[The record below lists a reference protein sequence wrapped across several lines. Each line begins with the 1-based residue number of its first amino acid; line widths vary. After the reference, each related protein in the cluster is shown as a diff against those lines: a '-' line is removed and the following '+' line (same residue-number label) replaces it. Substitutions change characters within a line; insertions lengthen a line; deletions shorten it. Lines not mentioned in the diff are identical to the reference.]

1 MCGGHYNKQ
10 RNGLSKGIS
19 AMKQQI
25 TLNVN
30 GEQHDLDV
38 SPDATL
44 LQVLRDDLGLL
55 GTKRGCDT
63 SACGCCTVH
72 MDGKAVYSCVV
83 YALSIQ
89 GSEITTIEGLGSDGN
104 LDPLQDAFIQA
115 GAVQCGYCTCG
126 MIMSAKQLLDEV
138 KNPDEEQIRH
148 AIAGNLCRCTGYTK
162 IVDAIKL
169 AADN

>member
-1 MCGGHYNKQ
+1 
-10 RNGLSKGIS
+10 
-19 AMKQQI
+19 MKLLV
-25 TLNVN
+25 TLNIN
-30 GEQHDLDV
+30 GEQHECAI

-44 LQVLRDDLGLL
+44 LKVLRDELGML

-72 MDGKAVYSCVV
+72 MDGKAVYACVV
-83 YALSIQ
+83 YAMSAQ
-89 GSEITTIEGLGSDGN
+89 DCEITTIEGLDSGGK

-138 KNPDEEQIRH
+138 PNPDEDQIRQS
-148 AIAGNLCRCTGYTK
+148 IAGNLCRCTGYTK
-162 IVDAIKL
+162 IVDAIKM
-169 AADN
+169 AAENQ